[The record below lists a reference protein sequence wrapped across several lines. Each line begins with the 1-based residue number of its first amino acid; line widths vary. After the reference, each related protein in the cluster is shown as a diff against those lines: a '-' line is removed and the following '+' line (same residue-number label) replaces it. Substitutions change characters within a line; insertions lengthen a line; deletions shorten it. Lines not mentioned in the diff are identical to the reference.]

1 MSEKTWDKI
10 IKPKRSLLEIDFKS
24 LWYYRDL
31 LRMLVYRDFVTYYKQ
46 TILGPIWFF
55 IQPLFT
61 AAINLFVF
69 GSLAGLGPEGVPG
82 FLFYMSGPILW
93 QYFQDTFTKTAS
105 TFIDNQAVFGK
116 VYFPRL
122 VMPLT
127 VLISGL
133 LKFGVQLCLLLCA
146 IVYYYFQT
154 NTFSMQWEIIYF
166 PILLLIIMVMA
177 MGFGLLVS
185 SLTTKYR
192 DLKFLIDFAVPL
204 LRYVTPGI
212 ATSLIIFVETLPK
225 DLVFLAKFNPIGYLI
240 DSFNYMFVGAGSFDW
255 VHIAYSGGF
264 AIITLFFGILIF
276 NQVEKNFMDTV

>member
-1 MSEKTWDKI
+1 MSDKKWDTI
-10 IKPKRSLLEIDFKS
+10 IKPKRSLLKIDFNA
-24 LWYYRDL
+24 LWKYRDL

-69 GSLAGLGPEGVPG
+69 GNLAGLGPQGVPG

-105 TFIDNQAVFGK
+105 TFTDNQAVFGK

-122 VMPLT
+122 IIPLT

-133 LKFGVQLCLLLCA
+133 LKLGVQLCLLLCA
-146 IVYYYFQT
+146 IAYYYFQT
-154 NTFSMQWEIIYF
+154 GIFSMQWEIIYF
-166 PILLLIIMVMA
+166 PILLLTTMTIA

-204 LRYVTPGI
+204 LKYVTPGI
-212 ATSLIIFVETLPK
+212 ATSYVVFVETLPEK
-225 DLVFLAKFNPIGYLI
+225 LIPLARYNPIGYLI
-240 DSFNYMFVGAGSFDW
+240 DSFNFMFVGAGSFDW
-255 VHIAYSGGF
+255 IHIAYSAGF
-264 AIITLFFGILIF
+264 ALLSLITGTIIF